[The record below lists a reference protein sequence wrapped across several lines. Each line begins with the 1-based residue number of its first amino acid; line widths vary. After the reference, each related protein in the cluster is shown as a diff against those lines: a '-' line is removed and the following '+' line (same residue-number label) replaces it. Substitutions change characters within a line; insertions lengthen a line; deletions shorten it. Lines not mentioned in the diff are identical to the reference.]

1 MQLTDKQLEAVHE
14 TKRNLQIIACAGS
27 GKTETISRRIAEIL
41 KNEPRTDP
49 ASIVAFTFTN
59 KAADALR
66 CRISAALG
74 ENGAQDAARMDI
86 GTIHSFCWR
95 LLQTHCEQFRTF
107 RVLDSVKSH
116 LFITRYCSECGM
128 KTLGLEAYP
137 RIVLVFLSFFV

>member
-66 CRISAALG
+66 CRIS
-74 ENGAQDAARMDI
+74 EI
-86 GTIHSFCWR
+86 GRASCR
-95 LLQTHCEQFRTF
+95 E
-107 RVLDSVKSH
+107 RV
-116 LFITRYCSECGM
+116 F
-128 KTLGLEAYP
+128 P
-137 RIVLVFLSFFV
+137 LV

>member
-86 GTIHSFCWR
+86 AREIFR
-95 LLQTHCEQFRTF
+95 LSPLAKQ
-107 RVLDSVKSH
+107 
-116 LFITRYCSECGM
+116 M
-128 KTLGLEAYP
+128 K
-137 RIVLVFLSFFV
+137 VFLILSVIRSPFL